1 MSDELL
7 TTSDEEPREAEG
19 ARRKEIELNRRDFLT
34 ATAGMLLAAESI
46 GAHSDS
52 SEAAKL
58 TAAFGRGENMT
69 EKGDGKKLDFLKN
82 YSTTLLESAVSLIKG
97 THDGIS
103 VTRPGLA
110 RRWSGTERLVGH
122 AVTSV
127 FSTDAVDARGRRE
140 NEDYWNYAFGVAGPK
155 VAVSLDASR
164 EPGSG
169 SSWGQLNAHIHQAL
183 GCRGVVTNGGV
194 RDIDQ
199 FTALG
204 FQVYSAHL
212 TVGHGNPHFI
222 KFGEPVALAG
232 ATFHSGD
239 VVCAD
244 EHGAIVIPQS
254 ALANIEEAVAEVNRR
269 VGLVARYCAAPGFS
283 PAGLVEVT
291 NRMKPAT
298 PWKPAQRG

>member
-1 MSDELL
+1 MADEILLTPDDEL
-7 TTSDEEPREAEG
+7 DETEDG
-19 ARRKEIELNRRDFLT
+19 RRQRGGVKRRDFLT
-34 ATAGMLLAAESI
+34 ATAGVLLAAESI

-52 SEAAKL
+52 SAPAKL
-58 TAAFGRGENMT
+58 TMAYGHGENMT
-69 EKGDGKKLDFLKN
+69 EKGDGKELDFLKN

-110 RRWSGTERLVGH
+110 RRWPGTERLVGY

-127 FSTDAVDARGRRE
+127 FSTDADDARGRRE
-140 NEDYWNYAFGVAGPK
+140 NEDYWNYAFGVPGPK
-155 VAVSLDASR
+155 VAVSVDASR
-164 EPGSG
+164 EPGAG

-183 GCRGVVTNGGV
+183 GCRGVITNGGV
-194 RDIDQ
+194 RDISQ
-199 FTALG
+199 FAALG
-204 FQVYSAHL
+204 FQVYSSHL
-212 TVGHGNPHFI
+212 TIGHGNPHFI

-239 VVCAD
+239 IVCAD
-244 EHGAIVIPQS
+244 EHGAIVIPRN

-298 PWKPAQRG
+298 PWKPPQRG